1 MESDVKTKFEPR
13 KITTNILK
21 IVLVGNT
28 MVGKTTLLHAL
39 TGTGVD
45 ERGYSASLEISL
57 SKNKKNPQSNLV
69 GKIYDLRSQRYF
81 PYLHSQFYNGA
92 KGAIIVFDITNKLS
106 FNSVSKWRDI
116 IWGHTGNI
124 PILICGNK
132 SDLRASKEDHVSIEE
147 AETLA
152 KELSK
157 KQKMKIPYLEISA
170 LKRIVAHHSE
180 MKALNKA
187 EDIYPTIDAFR
198 KPFVNWLFEIIKKSK
213 SPEP

>member
-1 MESDVKTKFEPR
+1 METEVQTKFIPQ
-13 KITTNILK
+13 KTTTDILK

-28 MVGKTTLLHAL
+28 KVGKTTLLHAL
-39 TGTGVD
+39 TGTGIA

-57 SKNKKNPQSNLV
+57 IKSKKNPQSKMV

-92 KGAIIVFDITNKLS
+92 KGAIIVFDITNKFS
-106 FNSVSKWRDI
+106 FDSVTKWRDI

-132 SDLRASKEDHVSIEE
+132 SDLRADKEDHITIED
-147 AETLA
+147 AEKLA
-152 KELSK
+152 KEIAM
-157 KQKMKIPYLEISA
+157 KQKTKIPYLEISA
-170 LKRIVAHHSE
+170 LKRIVAHSSE
-180 MKALNKA
+180 MSVLNKT

-198 KPFVNWLFEIIKKSK
+198 QPFVNWLFEIIKKR
-213 SPEP
+213 